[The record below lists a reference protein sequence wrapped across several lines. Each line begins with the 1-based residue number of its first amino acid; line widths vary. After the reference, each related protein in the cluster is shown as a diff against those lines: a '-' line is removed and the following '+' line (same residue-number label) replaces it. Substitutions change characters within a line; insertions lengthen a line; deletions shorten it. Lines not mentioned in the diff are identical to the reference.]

1 MFIQTIITTFATK
14 SKKNE
19 YFGGRGVPYFIDINR
34 HMIDKK
40 IITEVVEKEIAE
52 TDLFLVEISVSTS
65 NAISVM
71 IDSMNGVPISTC
83 IELSRAIEKHFD
95 RDVEDFELQVAS
107 AGIGQPFQ
115 VIQQYHKNIGREVEV
130 LTTDGTKKKGKLIT
144 VGENEIEIEVEE
156 MVKVEGKKKKQLLV
170 SKLSFSFDQIKST
183 KDIITF

>member
-1 MFIQTIITTFATK
+1 M
-14 SKKNE
+14 
-19 YFGGRGVPYFIDINR
+19 YFRGQEVPYFIDINR
-34 HMIDKK
+34 YMIDKK
-40 IITEVVEKEIAE
+40 IVREVVEKEIAE
-52 TDLFLVEISVSTS
+52 TDLFIVDISVSTG

-115 VIQQYHKNIGREVEV
+115 VIQQYRKNIGREVEV
-130 LTTDGTKKKGKLIT
+130 LTAEGIKLKGKLIT
-144 VGENEIEIEVEE
+144 VGDDKIEIEVEE
-156 MVKVEGKKKKQLLV
+156 KVKVEGKKKKQV
-170 SKLSFSFDQIKST
+170 VVNTHTFAFDQIKST